1 MKRAIA
7 GCWMAG
13 IAAGWASAALP
24 TAPPAPRSAQTQK
37 LDERRVVPGTR
48 VWLAPPA
55 GHAPGNGYFGYQ
67 WADLG
72 ASLIVAELRAP
83 SAEMVAGFDAENLA
97 KQGMTLLE
105 ATDAKFGQHKGKLIH
120 ATQRANGALYE
131 KWLAVFGDE
140 KRTVLITVN
149 LPDALDDEL
158 AAQFKAAV
166 LGAVWDPTLQ
176 VDPFAVLPWT
186 ITQPQGLAFATNI
199 GPTLLFTEDGE
210 PVQKDKPASARLL
223 VGPSA
228 GEAKI
233 ADARKFAESRVRKLP
248 GMAGLELESSVEFSA
263 GGRTGW
269 EIVARATDRDSG
281 QELLLHQV
289 LLVGQSDYVLFVGQC
304 AREQRDTWLPRF
316 QACAAS
322 WKLKPPP
329 EQK

>member
-1 MKRAIA
+1 M
-7 GCWMAG
+7 
-13 IAAGWASAALP
+13 
-24 TAPPAPRSAQTQK
+24 
-37 LDERRVVPGTR
+37 PGTR
-48 VWLAPPA
+48 VSLAPPA
-55 GHAPGNGYFGYQ
+55 GHAPGSGFFGYQ
-67 WADLG
+67 WADSG
-72 ASLIVAELRAP
+72 VSLIVAELRAP
-83 SAEMVAGFDAENLA
+83 SAEMGAGFDAENLA

-105 ATDAKFGQHKGKLIH
+105 ATDAKFGQHKGRLVH
-120 ATQRANGALYE
+120 ATQRANGVLYE

-140 KRTVLITVN
+140 KRTVLITLN
-149 LPDALDDEL
+149 LPDALDDER

-166 LGAVWDPTLQ
+166 QGAVWDPTLQ
-176 VDPFAVLPWT
+176 VDPFALLPWT
-186 ITQPQGLAFATNI
+186 IARPQGLEFATNI

-210 PVQKDKPASARLL
+210 PVQKDKPASARLI

-228 GEAKI
+228 GEAKV
-233 ADARKFAESRVRKLP
+233 ADARKFAESRIRKLP
-248 GMAGLELESSVEFSA
+248 GMADLELESSVEFA
-263 GGRTGW
+263 VGGRTGW
-269 EIVARATDRDSG
+269 ELVARATDRDSG